1 MGRKRIVH
9 VGFGGGSG
17 HIVRALS
24 VFFGLKRAGI
34 DCDFQLLC
42 DSDFGVLAEPYCGVS
57 WLRLQPELHLR
68 DARRGELFLFINE
81 LDPDLLIVDG
91 TWAPILPFIQYLRCP
106 KVIIFRYYADE
117 WFSFRLPGG
126 EIVSFD
132 PSSYD
137 AAFSTEPNFSRP
149 GFAYIDPLV
158 IRNRDEILSRDEA
171 RKRLGAEEGKKLIV
185 VAHNGFEGELE
196 KLAAEELGAGAG
208 AGAAAKVVMSSNAEG
223 EGLFPLCD
231 YAAGIDLLIAGAG
244 YSAFY
249 ESAYFKI
256 PTRFIPQARRGDE
269 QIWRVTKN
277 ADFSFESNGA
287 DQLASEIVGLMR

>member
-1 MGRKRIVH
+1 MGCKRIVH

-24 VFFGLKRAGI
+24 VLFGLKRAGV

-57 WLRLQPELHLR
+57 WLKLQPELHLR

-91 TWAPILPFIQYLRCP
+91 TWAPILPFIKYLRCP
-106 KVIIFRYYADE
+106 KVIIFRYYAEE
-117 WFSFRLPGG
+117 WFSFRLPDG

-132 PSSYD
+132 PSGYE

-149 GFAYIDPLV
+149 GLASIDPLV
-158 IRNRDEILSRDEA
+158 IRNRNEILTRDEA
-171 RKRLGAEEGKKLIV
+171 RKRLGAEDGKKLIV
-185 VAHNGFEGELE
+185 VAHNGFTGELE
-196 KLAAEELGAGAG
+196 KIAAQEFGEGTE
-208 AGAAAKVVMSSNAEG
+208 AKVVMSSNADG

-244 YSAFY
+244 YNSFY
-249 ESAYFKI
+249 ESAFFKI
-256 PTRFIPQARRGDE
+256 PTRFMPQERRGGE
-269 QIWRVTKN
+269 QAWRVRQN
-277 ADFSFESNGA
+277 AGYSFDSNGA
-287 DQLASEIVGLMR
+287 DQLAKEIVGLMR

>member
-1 MGRKRIVH
+1 MGCKRIVH

-24 VFFGLKRAGI
+24 VLFGLRRAGV

-57 WLRLQPELHLR
+57 WLKLQPELHLR

-91 TWAPILPFIQYLRCP
+91 TWAPILPFIGYLRCP
-106 KVIIFRYYADE
+106 KLIIFRYYAAE

-126 EIVSFD
+126 ETVRFD
-132 PSSYD
+132 PSTYD
-137 AAFSTEPNFSRP
+137 AAFSTEPNFSMP
-149 GFAYIDPLV
+149 GLASIDPLV
-158 IRNRDEILSRDEA
+158 IRNRSEILPREEA
-171 RKRLGAEEGKKLIV
+171 RKRLGAQAEQKLIV
-185 VAHNGFEGELE
+185 VAHNGFAGELE
-196 KLAAEELGAGAG
+196 KIAAQEFGEGAET
-208 AGAAAKVVMSSNAEG
+208 KVVVSSNAGG

-244 YSAFY
+244 YSSFY

-256 PTRFIPQARRGDE
+256 PTRFIPQERRGDE
-269 QIWRVTKN
+269 QAWRVARN
-277 ADFSFESNGA
+277 EGFSCDLNGA
-287 DQLASEIVGLMR
+287 DRLAGIIAGLVR